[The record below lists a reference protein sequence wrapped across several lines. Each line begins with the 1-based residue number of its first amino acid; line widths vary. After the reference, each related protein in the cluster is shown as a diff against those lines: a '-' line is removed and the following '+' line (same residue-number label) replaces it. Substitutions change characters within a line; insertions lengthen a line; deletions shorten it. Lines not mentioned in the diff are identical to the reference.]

1 MVFIYWYIHLLPECV
16 DFCYGI
22 KIYNNLIKLKWKYL
36 KKLSG
41 DYNIKRD
48 YFFLAIFIIELLFV
62 IYTEKRPYSVS
73 RVEIE
78 KRMQK

>member
-1 MVFIYWYIHLLPECV
+1 M
-16 DFCYGI
+16 
-22 KIYNNLIKLKWKYL
+22 
-36 KKLSG
+36 LSG
-41 DYNIKRD
+41 DYDIKRD